1 MSADRP
7 SSASSDQNASHG
19 AAIQQ
24 TGETPALVPRDGRF
38 EGQIAVV
45 GQTRID
51 GQVVGSLRGPGT
63 LVLGSSARV
72 EGPIE
77 CEVVD
82 SSGEIIGSVRAQRRA
97 RLGPGTRFEGD
108 LEAPVLEVDDD
119 AVWNGVARVGHPG
132 RRRASVD

>member
-1 MSADRP
+1 MSAAPHSREP
-7 SSASSDQNASHG
+7 NASHG

-24 TGETPALVPRDGRF
+24 TGETPALVPRGGCF

-45 GQTRID
+45 GETRID
-51 GQVVGSLRGPGT
+51 GRVLGSLRGPGM
-63 LVLGSSARV
+63 LVLGPSAHV

-77 CEVVD
+77 CEVVE
-82 SSGEIIGSVRAQRRA
+82 SSGHIVGPVTARSRA

-119 AVWNGVARVGHPG
+119 AIWNGVARVGDPS
-132 RRRASVD
+132 RQRPAID

>member
-1 MSADRP
+1 VSADAH
-7 SSASSDQNASHG
+7 SSEPNASHG

-24 TGETPALVPRDGRF
+24 TGETPALVPRDGHF

-45 GQTRID
+45 GRTRID
-51 GQVVGSLRGPGT
+51 GEVLGSLRGPGT
-63 LVLGSSARV
+63 LVLGPSAHV

-82 SSGEIIGSVRAQRRA
+82 SSGAIFGCVTATRRV
-97 RLGPGTRFEGD
+97 RLGPGARLEGD

-119 AVWNGVARVGHPG
+119 AVWNGVARVGLPG
-132 RRRASVD
+132 RQRLPND

>member
-1 MSADRP
+1 VSVDLHSEEP
-7 SSASSDQNASHG
+7 NASHG

-24 TGETPALVPRDGRF
+24 TSETPALVPLDGRF

-45 GQTRID
+45 GETRID
-51 GQVVGSLRGPGT
+51 GQVRGSLRGPGM
-63 LVLGSSARV
+63 LVLGPSARV

-77 CEVVD
+77 CEVLE
-82 SSGEIIGSVRAQRRA
+82 SSGEIVGPVLARGRA

-119 AVWNGVARVGHPG
+119 AVWNGVARVGPPAG
-132 RRRASVD
+132 PRPAFD

>member
-1 MSADRP
+1 MSADP
-7 SSASSDQNASHG
+7 HASEANTSHG

-45 GQTRID
+45 GETRID
-51 GQVVGSLRGPGT
+51 GQVLGSLRGPGM
-63 LVLGSSARV
+63 LVLGPSARV
-72 EGPIE
+72 EGSIE

-82 SSGEIIGSVRAQRRA
+82 SRGEIIGPVTARIRA
-97 RLGPGTRFEGD
+97 RLGPGTRFEGN

-119 AVWNGVARVGHPG
+119 AVWNGAARVGDPG
-132 RRRASVD
+132 RWPPTPE